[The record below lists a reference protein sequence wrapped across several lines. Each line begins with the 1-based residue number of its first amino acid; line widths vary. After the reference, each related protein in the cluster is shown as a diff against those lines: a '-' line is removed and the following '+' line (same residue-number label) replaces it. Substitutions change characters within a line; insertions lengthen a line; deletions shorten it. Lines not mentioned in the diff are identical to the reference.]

1 MQEEPK
7 EEVVRVEAIVFLPK
21 FQEREIVATTISKLK
36 LNVSGNLEAQ
46 QSYDCFVSEM
56 QLGSELEQNV
66 TRIRELR
73 MKKANSFE
81 EASMEGTAFHHYRF
95 ILKSGGV
102 EGLNIE
108 FGREGEERGREVEGE
123 E

>member
-21 FQEREIVATTISKLK
+21 FQEREIVATTISKL
-36 LNVSGNLEAQ
+36 NVSGNLEAQ

-56 QLGSELEQNV
+56 QLGSKLEQNV

-95 ILKSGGV
+95 IL
-102 EGLNIE
+102 
-108 FGREGEERGREVEGE
+108 
-123 E
+123 